1 MFSHTCHITWHIICK
16 DKKYTTGQKSFGKTQ
31 ENGNIFL
38 SRVTEQSKGQDSY
51 NTVEQEWGAG
61 LVIQTIIQVSYK
73 LNKQTGATRSW

>member
-1 MFSHTCHITWHIICK
+1 MFNHTCHITWHIICK

>member
-51 NTVEQEWGAG
+51 NTVEKEWGAG

>member
-73 LNKQTGATRSW
+73 LNIQTGAVRSW

>member
-16 DKKYTTGQKSFGKTQ
+16 DKKYTTGQKSLGKTQ